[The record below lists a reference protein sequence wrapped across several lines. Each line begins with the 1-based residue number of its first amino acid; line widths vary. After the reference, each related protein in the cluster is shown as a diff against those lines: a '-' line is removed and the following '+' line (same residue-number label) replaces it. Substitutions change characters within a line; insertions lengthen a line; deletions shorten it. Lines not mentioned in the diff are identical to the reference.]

1 LTWDDLLT
9 NCRIDDAVIEY
20 IDPEEQAW
28 SMIAMKPNELIVKE
42 ELFPVEE
49 TTELIHCHKCDTE
62 LVNAPGI
69 GLFCPNKE
77 CDVLDGPFDGS
88 EPIQIVVTNSNT
100 TDNVPVVE
108 EKVEEPVTSKT
119 PTIDI
124 EYKFVEEDQEPDYI
138 EPVTVTKKDD
148 LESVGFLKQHTITVR
163 EQIEEPEVK
172 KDDTPN
178 FEGFKDLTTGEWV
191 QTGPAFEPAKE
202 EPVDVIDT
210 SHPYIA
216 SSGDYVE
223 YEGKRMHKRVLADL
237 RPDLGI
243 EVDNPTQPEVSFGDN
258 FPKHPSLGD
267 MFTRVDVIPHRIFKF
282 NGRKW
287 IEVNRE
293 NTDSHLSE
301 DGYIQHLIEKIASGE
316 YDPDHLTPA
325 EQDAIAQFIKEDKNT
340 I

>member
-1 LTWDDLLT
+1 
-9 NCRIDDAVIEY
+9 
-20 IDPEEQAW
+20 
-28 SMIAMKPNELIVKE
+28 M
-42 ELFPVEE
+42 
-49 TTELIHCHKCDTE
+49 
-62 LVNAPGI
+62 
-69 GLFCPNKE
+69 
-77 CDVLDGPFDGS
+77 
-88 EPIQIVVTNSNT
+88 
-100 TDNVPVVE
+100 
-108 EKVEEPVTSKT
+108 
-119 PTIDI
+119 
-124 EYKFVEEDQEPDYI
+124 
-138 EPVTVTKKDD
+138 
-148 LESVGFLKQHTITVR
+148 
-163 EQIEEPEVK
+163 
-172 KDDTPN
+172 
-178 FEGFKDLTTGEWV
+178 
-191 QTGPAFEPAKE
+191 
-202 EPVDVIDT
+202 
-210 SHPYIA
+210 A

-243 EVDNPTQPEVSFGDN
+243 EVDNPTQPDVSFGDN

-316 YDPDHLTPA
+316 YDPDYLTPA